1 MRTGLISRIQRYS
14 TKDGPGIRS
23 TVFMQ
28 QCNLRCQ
35 WCANPETIRP
45 GFNVFWFKERCRQCG
60 TCAKAA
66 VNNTITMA
74 TPGNGVNID
83 RKTVPTCWIWSIC
96 APMTVTKKWVRR
108 CPPTSW
114 PICCCAINHFTTPA
128 TVALLFPAASL
139 HCRLSSSGRRL
150 YC

>member
-60 TCAKAA
+60 
-66 VNNTITMA
+66 
-74 TPGNGVNID
+74 
-83 RKTVPTCWIWSIC
+83 
-96 APMTVTKKWVRR
+96 
-108 CPPTSW
+108 
-114 PICCCAINHFTTPA
+114 
-128 TVALLFPAASL
+128 
-139 HCRLSSSGRRL
+139 
-150 YC
+150 